1 MKIKV
6 VRNNGIF
13 GYFLPIFISNGKS
26 KAKLTYNKRVC
37 EIESEDNSL
46 LVQFGSHKKMV
57 AIEESKLINISV
69 NGNLDKMLMFSILGL
84 LFYTI
89 FDNMFKDDHIWAW
102 LGYVLFIPSILFLF
116 VMVYYYMFKIDRII
130 KVTKL

>member
-6 VRNNGIF
+6 VRNIGIF
-13 GYFLPIFISNGKS
+13 GYFLPIFISNGMT
-26 KAKLTYNKRVC
+26 KAKLTFNKRVC
-37 EIESEDNSL
+37 EIEPEDNSL

-102 LGYVLFIPSILFLF
+102 LGYVLFMPSILFLF
-116 VMVYYYMFKIDRII
+116 VMVYYYMFKRDRII